1 VKRAPLVLTGTVLG
15 LAGVLTFRSTPATL
29 ALGGLSGA
37 TGTTTTVA
45 GASPPTTSTTTASSQ
60 PTTTVAGAT
69 TTIASS
75 AARSATGPVVNY
87 YYGTVSITVSAT
99 GTKITSVKIAT
110 LNDGGNPRSQ
120 YIDQQSLPMLV
131 QQVLAAQGSQIQGV
145 SGATYT
151 SEGFYNSL
159 LVALKSLGLK

>member
-1 VKRAPLVLTGTVLG
+1 MKRAPLVLTGTVLG

-45 GASPPTTSTTTASSQ
+45 GASPPTTSTTTGSSQ

-87 YYGTVSITVSAT
+87 YYGTVSITRSAPP
-99 GTKITSVKIAT
+99 AR
-110 LNDGGNPRSQ
+110 RSR
-120 YIDQQSLPMLV
+120 
-131 QQVLAAQGSQIQGV
+131 A
-145 SGATYT
+145 
-151 SEGFYNSL
+151 
-159 LVALKSLGLK
+159 